1 LFIYLYKEK
10 IKIILLSTLNNKM
23 CYTADKSIYAFIVGS
38 ILSIYLYNKD
48 NVDLKIIGGFF
59 FFVSFMQL
67 FDYIFWTQK
76 DVYINSLTTKIAC
89 IFNHLQP
96 IVLAYLILKY
106 KYNLDDNSKI
116 LIKLYTIFIL
126 IYTVSN
132 WHRLNI
138 TTVTKESTPSL
149 DWSWNHWDYAGPI
162 YILFLITLISLF
174 YYNIKSPHNLVASI
188 LVFIS
193 FLFSYYKY
201 QIQKS
206 TGRFWCYF
214 AAYAPAIFLFLK

>member
-1 LFIYLYKEK
+1 
-10 IKIILLSTLNNKM
+10 M

-38 ILSIYLYNKD
+38 SISLYLFNQTSS
-48 NVDLKIIGGFF
+48 DLKVIGGFF

-67 FDYIFWTQK
+67 FDYIFWTTK
-76 DVYINSLTTKIAC
+76 NIETNRLTTKIAC

-96 IVLAYLILKY
+96 LVLAYLIIKY
-106 KYNLDDNSKI
+106 KGVLSPELN
-116 LIKLYTIFIL
+116 KLVLLYGLVITV
-126 IYTVSN
+126 YTVSN
-132 WHRLNI
+132 WKSLD
-138 TTVTKESTPSL
+138 TTVVTKESSPSL
-149 DWSWNHWDYAGPI
+149 DWKWNHWKYAGGV
-162 YILFLITLISLF
+162 YILFLIALMTLFF
-174 YYNIKSPHNLVASI
+174 YNTNYPYNYVSMI

-214 AAYAPAIFLFLK
+214 AAYAPAIFLVLKR

>member
-1 LFIYLYKEK
+1 
-10 IKIILLSTLNNKM
+10 M

-38 ILSIYLYNKD
+38 SISLYLFNQQ
-48 NVDLKIIGGFF
+48 NIDLKVIGGFF

-67 FDYIFWTQK
+67 FDYIFWTTK
-76 DVYINSLTTKIAC
+76 KIETNRLTTKIAC

-96 IVLAYLILKY
+96 IVLAYLIIKY
-106 KYNLDDNSKI
+106 KGNLSNN
-116 LIKLYTIFIL
+116 LRNLVLLYGLVITV
-126 IYTVSN
+126 YTVSN
-132 WHRLNI
+132 WRSLD
-138 TTVTKESTPSL
+138 TTVVTKESSPSL
-149 DWSWNHWDYAGPI
+149 DWKWNHWKYAGGV
-162 YILFLITLISLF
+162 YILFLIVLMALF
-174 YYNIKSPHNLVASI
+174 FYNTTYPYTSMV

-214 AAYAPAIFLFLK
+214 AAYAPAIFLFLKR

>member
-1 LFIYLYKEK
+1 
-10 IKIILLSTLNNKM
+10 M
-23 CYTADKSIYAFIVGS
+23 CYTAGRSIYAFIVGS
-38 ILSIYLYNKD
+38 SLSLYLFNQE
-48 NVDLKIIGGFF
+48 NRDLKVIGGFF

-67 FDYIFWTQK
+67 FDYIFWTTK
-76 DVYINSLTTKIAC
+76 SVETNRLTTKVAC

-96 IVLAYLILKY
+96 LVLAYLIIKY
-106 KYNLDDNSKI
+106 KGDLSQNLKN
-116 LIKLYTIFIL
+116 LVLLYGLFII

-132 WHRLNI
+132 WSSLD
-138 TTVTKESTPSL
+138 TTIVTNESSPSL
-149 DWSWNHWDYAGPI
+149 DWKWNHWKHAEYI
-162 YILFLITLISLF
+162 YILFLIVLMSLF
-174 YYNIKSPHNLVASI
+174 FYNTNSPYNYTSMV

-214 AAYAPAIFLFLK
+214 AAYAPVIFLFLKR

>member
-1 LFIYLYKEK
+1 
-10 IKIILLSTLNNKM
+10 M

-38 ILSIYLYNKD
+38 SISLYLFNQTSS
-48 NVDLKIIGGFF
+48 DLKIIGGFF

-67 FDYIFWTQK
+67 FDYIFWTTK
-76 DVYINSLTTKIAC
+76 KIETNRLTTKIAC

-96 IVLAYLILKY
+96 LVLAYLITKY
-106 KYNLDDNSKI
+106 KGGLSPELK
-116 LIKLYTIFIL
+116 KLVLLYGLVITV
-126 IYTVSN
+126 YTVSN
-132 WHRLNI
+132 WKSLD
-138 TTVTKESTPSL
+138 TTVVTTESSPSL
-149 DWSWNHWDYAGPI
+149 HWKWNHWKYAEYV
-162 YILFLITLISLF
+162 YILFLIALMALF
-174 YYNIKSPHNLVASI
+174 FYNTNYPYNYVSMI

-214 AAYAPAIFLFLK
+214 AGYAPAIFLVLKR